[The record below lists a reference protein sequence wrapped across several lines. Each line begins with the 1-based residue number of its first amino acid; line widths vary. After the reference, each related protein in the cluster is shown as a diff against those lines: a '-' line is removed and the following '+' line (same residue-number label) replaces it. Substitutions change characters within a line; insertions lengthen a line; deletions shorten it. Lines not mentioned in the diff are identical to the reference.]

1 MKISSGDSTSGPQA
15 AVGLLNLS
23 AHVPRGTLPGTGIIT
38 VSTLINVTRSALSEL
53 KTRDKPLQALPGT
66 HSLFHVKQLQTAQNK
81 FTNHFCI

>member
-53 KTRDKPLQALPGT
+53 KTRDKPTGAARNSFVVPRET
-66 HSLFHVKQLQTAQNK
+66 IADSAKQIHQPDNMK
-81 FTNHFCI
+81 